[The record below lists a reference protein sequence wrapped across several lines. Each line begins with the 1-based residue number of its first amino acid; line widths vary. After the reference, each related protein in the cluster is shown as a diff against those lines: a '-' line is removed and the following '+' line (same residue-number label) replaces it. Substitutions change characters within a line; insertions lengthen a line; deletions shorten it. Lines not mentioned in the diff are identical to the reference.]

1 MASTRSCGGNFLI
14 GAVGVRPTL
23 SQKPVVCETQMA
35 LGRDWDWRDHRWEQ
49 NFAALLNFKRQTGH
63 CRVPVLYKKGDLK
76 LGWWVVTQRR
86 NRREMSDERRARL
99 NKIGFVW
106 RAPLPYRPTG
116 HGARISAPNLLQPRA

>member
-1 MASTRSCGGNFLI
+1 MSVQRYRKNL
-14 GAVGVRPTL
+14 L
-23 SQKPVVCETQMA
+23 SAKRKWRLDAIDFV
-35 LGRDWDWRDHRWEQ
+35 WDWRDHRWEQ

-63 CRVPVLYKKGDLK
+63 CRVPILYKKGDLK